1 MQYVQTVLVQIEA
14 SAMDEASRPGGLL
27 AQLGEHRSFL
37 RQQHGFQDM
46 QITRSI
52 NAEGNVLLVVE
63 TRWQDDNSLVEYET
77 HEPNVTS
84 IVNKYPE
91 LIVRDSLQVL
101 DMEAVRAEAARP
113 VDAATQVS
121 ERLALPLLV
130 PLGVLAFALLVI
142 YGLSRIYLE
151 VSNDAATPLAAGIS
165 VAVLA
170 VAWYLSSRPSIA
182 AWQVASIS
190 IAAAAL
196 LTGGALFAI
205 IEGDEGEATGGTPV
219 AGASPT
225 AEPSGTP
232 GGTTGGLAVEMG
244 DSFFTYD
251 GEKEPTIPVKAGEE
265 TTFDLT
271 NKGQLPH
278 NMRIAGA
285 DNTYNSPDDFQSD
298 PQLFNPGDTGKVT
311 FKIDQAGTYDFHCD
325 FHPDL
330 MKGKLQVE

>member
-27 AQLGEHRSFL
+27 ADLGEHRSFL

-121 ERLALPLLV
+121 ERLALPLL
-130 PLGVLAFALLVI
+130 LAPGGLAVALLVI

-165 VAVLA
+165 IGVLA
-170 VAWYLSSRPSIA
+170 IAWYLSSRPHVP
-182 AWQVASIS
+182 AWQLASIGVL
-190 IAAAAL
+190 AAAL
-196 LTGGALFAI
+196 LTGGALFALI
-205 IEGDEGEATGGTPV
+205 YEDHSQP
-219 AGASPT
+219 
-225 AEPSGTP
+225 
-232 GGTTGGLAVEMG
+232 
-244 DSFFTYD
+244 
-251 GEKEPTIPVKAGEE
+251 
-265 TTFDLT
+265 
-271 NKGQLPH
+271 
-278 NMRIAGA
+278 
-285 DNTYNSPDDFQSD
+285 
-298 PQLFNPGDTGKVT
+298 
-311 FKIDQAGTYDFHCD
+311 
-325 FHPDL
+325 
-330 MKGKLQVE
+330 

>member
-77 HEPNVTS
+77 HEPNVMS
-84 IVNKYPE
+84 IVNKYLE

-101 DMEAVRAEAARP
+101 DMETVRTEAARP
-113 VDAATQVS
+113 VDAATEVS
-121 ERLALPLLV
+121 ERLALPLLL

-151 VSNDAATPLAAGIS
+151 VNSDVATPLAAGIS
-165 VAVLA
+165 VGILA
-170 VAWYLSSRPSIA
+170 IAWYLSSRPSIA

-190 IAAAAL
+190 VAAAAL
-196 LTGGALFAI
+196 LTGGTLLADRVGVSQHARSVDG
-205 IEGDEGEATGGTPV
+205 GDGRQLLQV
-219 AGASPT
+219 RGA
-225 AEPSGTP
+225 
-232 GGTTGGLAVEMG
+232 
-244 DSFFTYD
+244 
-251 GEKEPTIPVKAGEE
+251 
-265 TTFDLT
+265 
-271 NKGQLPH
+271 
-278 NMRIAGA
+278 RGA
-285 DNTYNSPDDFQSD
+285 DDSGQGRRGDDDRPDQRGRGD
-298 PQLFNPGDTGKVT
+298 PQHARLRRGQRPQHARRLRVR
-311 FKIDQAGTYDFHCD
+311 
-325 FHPDL
+325 
-330 MKGKLQVE
+330 

>member
-27 AQLGEHRSFL
+27 AALSEHRSFL
-37 RQQHGFQDM
+37 RQQQGFQEM

-77 HEPNVTS
+77 HEPNVMS

-113 VDAATQVS
+113 VDVATQVS

-151 VSNDAATPLAAGIS
+151 VNNDVATPLAAGIS
-165 VAVLA
+165 VGVLA
-170 VAWYLSSRPSIA
+170 IAWYLSSRPSIA
-182 AWQVASIS
+182 AWQVASIGV
-190 IAAAAL
+190 AAAAL
-196 LTGGALFAI
+196 LTGGALFAV
-205 IEGDEGEATGGTPV
+205 IEGDEGEATEGTPT
-219 AGASPT
+219 ATASPT
-225 AEPSGTP
+225 AQPSPGTP
-232 GGTTGGLAVEMG
+232 GALAMEMG
-244 DSFFTYD
+244 DSFFVFE
-251 GEKEPTIPVKAGEE
+251 GQQEPTIPVKAGEE
-265 TTFDLT
+265 TTIDLP
-271 NKGQLPH
+271 NKGQIPH
-278 NMRIAGA
+278 NMRIGGA
-285 DNTYNSPDDFQSD
+285 DNEYNTGDDFESD
-298 PQLFNPGDTGKVT
+298 PALFSGGDTGSIT
-311 FKIDQAGTYDFHCD
+311 FKIDQAGTYDFRCD

-330 MKGKLQVE
+330 MKGKLRVE

>member
-1 MQYVQTVLVQIEA
+1 MEYVQTVLVQIEA

-27 AQLGEHRSFL
+27 AELGEHRSFL

-46 QITRSI
+46 QISRSI

-77 HEPNVTS
+77 HEPNVMS

-101 DMEAVRAEAARP
+101 DMETVRTEAARH
-113 VDAATQVS
+113 VDAATEVS

-130 PLGVLAFALLVI
+130 PMGVLAFALLVI

-151 VSNDAATPLAAGIS
+151 VNSDVATPLAAGIS
-165 VAVLA
+165 VGILA
-170 VAWYLSSRPSIA
+170 IAWYLSSRPSIA

-190 IAAAAL
+190 VAAAAL
-196 LTGGALFAI
+196 LTGGTLLAVI
-205 IEGDEGEATGGTPV
+205 DGGEGEATGGTPV

-225 AEPSGTP
+225 AAASPSTP
-232 GGTTGGLAVEMG
+232 GALTVEMG
-244 DSFFTYD
+244 DNFFKFE
-251 GEKEPTIPVKAGEE
+251 GQEEPTIPAKAGVE
-265 TTFDLT
+265 TTIDLT
-271 NKGQLPH
+271 NVGAAIH
-278 NMRIAGA
+278 NMRVFGA
-285 DNTYNSPDDFQSD
+285 DNELNTPDDFVSE
-298 PQLFNPGDTGKVT
+298 PNLIPAATTGKIT
-311 FKIDQAGTYDFHCD
+311 FKLDQAGAYDFHCD

-330 MKGKLQVE
+330 MKGKIQVE

>member
-1 MQYVQTVLVQIEA
+1 
-14 SAMDEASRPGGLL
+14 MDEASRPGGLL
-27 AQLGEHRSFL
+27 AELGEHRSFL
-37 RQQHGFQDM
+37 RQQHGFQEM

-77 HEPNVTS
+77 REPNVMS

-101 DMEAVRAEAARP
+101 DMEAVRAEAARS
-113 VDAATQVS
+113 VDVATQVS

-151 VSNDAATPLAAGIS
+151 VSNDVATPLAAGIS
-165 VAVLA
+165 VGVLA
-170 VAWYLSSRPSIA
+170 IAWYLSSRPSIA

-190 IAAAAL
+190 VAAAAL
-196 LTGGALFAI
+196 LTGGALFAV
-205 IEGDEGEATGGTPV
+205 IEGDEGEAKGGTPV

-225 AEPSGTP
+225 AQPSP
-232 GGTTGGLAVEMG
+232 GAPGAGIAVIMK
-244 DSFFTYD
+244 DNLF
-251 GEKEPTIPVKAGEE
+251 EPTELTVKAGEAVRMN
-265 TTFDLT
+265 LT
-271 NKGQLPH
+271 NDGVAVH

-285 DNTYNSPDDFQSD
+285 DGNYNTDDDAVSD
-298 PQLFNPGDTGKVT
+298 PEIVNAGGTAVVNWTAPGTPGEVK
-311 FKIDQAGTYDFHCD
+311 FQCD
-325 FHPDL
+325 FHVSVG
-330 MKGKLQVE
+330 MVGTITVE

>member
-1 MQYVQTVLVQIEA
+1 MEYVQTVLVQIEA

-27 AQLGEHRSFL
+27 ADLSAHRSFL
-37 RQQHGFQDM
+37 RQQHGFRDM

-63 TRWQDDNSLVEYET
+63 SRWQDDNSLVEYET
-77 HEPNVTS
+77 HEPNVMS

-151 VSNDAATPLAAGIS
+151 VNKDVATPLAAGIS
-165 VAVLA
+165 VGVLA

-182 AWQVASIS
+182 GWQVASIS
-190 IAAAAL
+190 VAAAAL
-196 LTGGALFAI
+196 LTGGALYAVI
-205 IEGDEGEATGGTPV
+205 HEDKGEATGGTPT
-219 AGASPT
+219 AAASPT
-225 AEPSGTP
+225 AQPSPGTP
-232 GGTTGGLAVEMG
+232 GALAVEMG
-244 DSFFTYD
+244 DNFFRFE
-251 GEKEPTIPVKAGEE
+251 GQKEPTIKVKAGVE
-265 TTFDLT
+265 TTIDLT
-271 NKGQLPH
+271 NTGQAVH
-278 NMRIAGA
+278 NMRVFGA
-285 DNTYNSPDDFQSD
+285 DNKPNTPDDFQSD
-298 PQLFNPGDTGKVT
+298 PTLIPVGTAGKIR
-311 FKIDQAGTYDFHCD
+311 FKLDQAGTYDFHCD
-325 FHPDL
+325 FHLDL
-330 MKGKLQVE
+330 MKGKIQVE

>member
-27 AQLGEHRSFL
+27 AALSEHRSYL
-37 RQQHGFQDM
+37 RQQHGFQEM

-63 TRWQDDNSLVEYET
+63 TRWQDDNSLVQYET
-77 HEPNVTS
+77 HEPNVMS

-101 DMEAVRAEAARP
+101 DMETVRTEAARH
-113 VDAATQVS
+113 VDAATEVS

-130 PLGVLAFALLVI
+130 PMGVLAFALLVI

-151 VSNDAATPLAAGIS
+151 VNSDVATPLAAGIS
-165 VAVLA
+165 VGILA
-170 VAWYLSSRPSIA
+170 IAWYLSSRPSIA

-190 IAAAAL
+190 VAAAAL
-196 LTGGALFAI
+196 LTGGTLLAVI
-205 IEGDEGEATGGTPV
+205 DGGEGEATGGTPV

-225 AEPSGTP
+225 AAASPSTP
-232 GGTTGGLAVEMG
+232 GALTVEMG
-244 DSFFTYD
+244 DNFFKFE
-251 GEKEPTIPVKAGEE
+251 GQEEPTIPAKAGVE
-265 TTFDLT
+265 TTIDLT
-271 NKGQLPH
+271 NVGAAIH
-278 NMRIAGA
+278 NMRVFGA
-285 DNTYNSPDDFQSD
+285 DNELNTPDDFVSE
-298 PQLFNPGDTGKVT
+298 PNLIPAGTGGKIT
-311 FKIDQAGTYDFHCD
+311 FKLDQAGTYDFHCD

-330 MKGKLQVE
+330 MKGKIQVE